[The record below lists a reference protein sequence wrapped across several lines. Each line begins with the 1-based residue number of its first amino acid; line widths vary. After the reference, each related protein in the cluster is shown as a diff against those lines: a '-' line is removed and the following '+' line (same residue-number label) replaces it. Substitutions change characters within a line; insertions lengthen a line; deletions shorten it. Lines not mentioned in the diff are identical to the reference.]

1 MAANGNELVT
11 LSQLKTSN
19 IPPVGYVYISYTS
32 TSPASIYGGSW
43 TELKGVFPYFN
54 HGTTASGSNSHTHGL
69 SNGAAMIDVSL
80 APEGAAMIF
89 AKTNATYRW
98 NTDGTPQPG
107 AKRFILGSVGAAGED
122 LTGNYLTKLYGN
134 SNSASNLPK
143 YQTLYAW
150 RRTA

>member
-32 TSPASIYGGSW
+32 TSPAAIYGGQW

-54 HGTTASGSNSHTHGL
+54 HGTTASGSNSHIHTLNSGFTRL
-69 SNGAAMIDVSL
+69 N
-80 APEGAAMIF
+80 
-89 AKTNATYRW
+89 
-98 NTDGTPQPG
+98 
-107 AKRFILGSVGAAGED
+107 SVGSQIFYESKGGVSQWTPNWYVGDENH
-122 LTGNYLTKLYGN
+122 TSYGTTSGIN
-134 SNSASNLPK
+134 NNGVGLGGTTDSSSNMPS
-143 YQTLYAW
+143 YQTVYAW